1 MTIRK
6 KICNFAPSPVAQL
19 QHRGTRC
26 PEGRRD
32 MLHGM
37 QPPAAGQFVEEQDKV
52 FTKKQIVSL

>member
-37 QPPAAGQFVEEQDKV
+37 QPPAAGQIVEEQDKV
-52 FTKKQIVSL
+52 FTKNK